1 MGLGKLILGV
11 AVGAAAGAL
20 LGVLFAPD
28 KGSATRQKLS
38 KKSEDYITGLK
49 EKFNEFLAGIT
60 SEVESAVE
68 KGNTVVEK
76 GKAKFEEAKSSVKEA
91 AQPNY
96 ASSSSQRKY

>member
-38 KKSEDYITGLK
+38 KKGEDYVSGLK
-49 EKFNEFLAGIT
+49 EKFNEFIAGIT
-60 SEVESAVE
+60 ADVESAVG
-68 KGNTVVEK
+68 KGHDVVEK
-76 GKAKFEEAKSSVKEA
+76 GKAKFEEAKSSVKETSHSG
-91 AQPNY
+91 Y
-96 ASSSSQRKY
+96 ATGQRKY